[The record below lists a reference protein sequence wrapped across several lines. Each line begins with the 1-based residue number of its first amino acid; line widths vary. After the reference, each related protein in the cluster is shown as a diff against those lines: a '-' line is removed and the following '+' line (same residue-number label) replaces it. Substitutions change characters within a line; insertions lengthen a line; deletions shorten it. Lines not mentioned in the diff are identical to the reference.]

1 MRNLALILFFLV
13 FPLVSEEDPINKI
26 SKILPTGLPINFIE
40 ESSMPDF
47 YVVNVAN
54 NQILYVSKDFKFVLA
69 GEVIALNEGE
79 ITSLND
85 IYENKFIK
93 NIISSIKPNESID
106 FISSN
111 ERFKLKIFTD
121 VSCSYCR
128 LLHSEIDQ
136 YLSNGIT
143 INYLAF
149 PRDGLDSEVY
159 KDMVSVWCSLDPKD
173 SLNKLKKGENIES
186 KNCKNPVEEHFR
198 KGSLIGI
205 TGTPTIILEDGT
217 KFSGYIPANEL
228 IKILESG

>member
-1 MRNLALILFFLV
+1 MILFFSV
-13 FPLVSEEDPINKI
+13 FPLASEDLINKI

-173 SLNKLKKGENIES
+173 SLNKLKKGKNIES

>member
-1 MRNLALILFFLV
+1 MRNLALILFFSV
-13 FPLVSEEDPINKI
+13 FPLASEDLINKI

-54 NQILYVSKDFKFVLA
+54 NQILYISKDFKFVLA
-69 GEVIALNEGE
+69 GEVIALNDGE

-85 IYENKFIK
+85 NYENKFIK

>member
-1 MRNLALILFFLV
+1 MRNLALILFFSVYSLA
-13 FPLVSEEDPINKI
+13 SEEDLINKI

-69 GEVIALNEGE
+69 GEVIALNDGE

-85 IYENKFIK
+85 VYENKFIK

-106 FISSN
+106 FVSSN

-149 PRDGLDSEVY
+149 PRDGLDSQVY

>member
-1 MRNLALILFFLV
+1 MRNLALILFFSV
-13 FPLVSEEDPINKI
+13 FPLASEDLINKI

-173 SLNKLKKGENIES
+173 SLNKLKKGKNIEN

>member
-1 MRNLALILFFLV
+1 MRNLALILFFSI
-13 FPLVSEEDPINKI
+13 FPLASEEDLINKI

-69 GEVIALNEGE
+69 GEVIALNDGE

-106 FISSN
+106 FVSSN

>member
-1 MRNLALILFFLV
+1 MRNLALILFFSV
-13 FPLVSEEDPINKI
+13 FPLASEDLINKI

-186 KNCKNPVEEHFR
+186 KNCKNPVEDHFR

-205 TGTPTIILEDGT
+205 TGTPTIILEDGR

>member
-1 MRNLALILFFLV
+1 MRNLALILFFSV
-13 FPLVSEEDPINKI
+13 FPLASEDLINKI

-121 VSCSYCR
+121 VTCSYCR

-186 KNCKNPVEEHFR
+186 KNCKNPVEDHFR

-205 TGTPTIILEDGT
+205 TGTPTIILEDGR

>member
-1 MRNLALILFFLV
+1 MRNLALILFFSV
-13 FPLVSEEDPINKI
+13 FPLASEDLINKI

-159 KDMVSVWCSLDPKD
+159 KDMVSVWCSLDPKE
-173 SLNKLKKGENIES
+173 SLNKLKKGGNIES

>member
-1 MRNLALILFFLV
+1 MRNLALILFFSV
-13 FPLVSEEDPINKI
+13 FPLASEEDLINKI

-69 GEVIALNEGE
+69 GEVIALNDGE

-93 NIISSIKPNESID
+93 NIISSIKTNESID
-106 FISSN
+106 FVSSN

-173 SLNKLKKGENIES
+173 SLNKLKKGGNIES

>member
-1 MRNLALILFFLV
+1 MRNLALILFFSV
-13 FPLVSEEDPINKI
+13 FPLASEDLINKI

-205 TGTPTIILEDGT
+205 TGTPTIILEDGR

>member
-1 MRNLALILFFLV
+1 MRNLALILFFSVYSLA
-13 FPLVSEEDPINKI
+13 SEEDLINKI

-69 GEVIALNEGE
+69 GEVIALNDGE
-79 ITSLND
+79 ISSLND

-106 FISSN
+106 FVSSN

-149 PRDGLDSEVY
+149 PRDGLDSQVY

>member
-1 MRNLALILFFLV
+1 MRNLALILFFSV
-13 FPLVSEEDPINKI
+13 FPLASEDLINKI

-69 GEVIALNEGE
+69 GEVIALNDGE

-173 SLNKLKKGENIES
+173 SLNKLKKGKNIES

>member
-1 MRNLALILFFLV
+1 MRNLALILFFSVYSLA
-13 FPLVSEEDPINKI
+13 SEEDLINKI

-69 GEVIALNEGE
+69 GEVIALNDGE

-85 IYENKFIK
+85 VYENKFIK

-106 FISSN
+106 FNSSN

-149 PRDGLDSEVY
+149 PRDGLDSQVY

-173 SLNKLKKGENIES
+173 SLNKLKKGGNIES

>member
-1 MRNLALILFFLV
+1 MRNLALILFFSV
-13 FPLVSEEDPINKI
+13 FPLASEDLINKI

-69 GEVIALNEGE
+69 GEVIALNDGE
-79 ITSLND
+79 ISSLND

-106 FISSN
+106 FVSSN

-149 PRDGLDSEVY
+149 PRDGLDSQVY

>member
-1 MRNLALILFFLV
+1 MRNLALILFFSV
-13 FPLVSEEDPINKI
+13 FPLASEDLINKI

-69 GEVIALNEGE
+69 GEVIALNDGE

>member
-1 MRNLALILFFLV
+1 MRNLALILFFSVYSLA
-13 FPLVSEEDPINKI
+13 SEEDLINKI

-40 ESSMPDF
+40 ESSMPNF
-47 YVVNVAN
+47 YVANVAN

-69 GEVIALNEGE
+69 GEVIALNDGE
-79 ITSLND
+79 ISSLND

-106 FISSN
+106 FVSSN

-149 PRDGLDSEVY
+149 PRDGLDSQVY

>member
-1 MRNLALILFFLV
+1 MRNLALILFFSV
-13 FPLVSEEDPINKI
+13 FPLASEDLINKI

-106 FISSN
+106 FISNN
-111 ERFKLKIFTD
+111 ERYKLKIFTD

>member
-1 MRNLALILFFLV
+1 MRNLALILFFSVYSLA
-13 FPLVSEEDPINKI
+13 SEEDLINKI

-69 GEVIALNEGE
+69 GEVIALNDGE

-149 PRDGLDSEVY
+149 PRDGLDSQVY

-173 SLNKLKKGENIES
+173 SLNKLKKGGNIES

>member
-1 MRNLALILFFLV
+1 MRNLALILFFSVYSLA
-13 FPLVSEEDPINKI
+13 SEEDLINKI

-69 GEVIALNEGE
+69 GEVIALNDGE

-205 TGTPTIILEDGT
+205 TGTPTIILEDGK

>member
-1 MRNLALILFFLV
+1 MRNLALILFFSV
-13 FPLVSEEDPINKI
+13 FPLASEDLINKI

-106 FISSN
+106 FVSSN

>member
-1 MRNLALILFFLV
+1 MRNLALILFFSVYSLA
-13 FPLVSEEDPINKI
+13 SEEDLINKI

-69 GEVIALNEGE
+69 GEVIALNDGE

-106 FISSN
+106 FVSSN

-149 PRDGLDSEVY
+149 PRDGLDSQVY

>member
-1 MRNLALILFFLV
+1 MRNLALILFFTV
-13 FPLVSEEDPINKI
+13 FPLASEDLINKI

>member
-1 MRNLALILFFLV
+1 MRNLIFILYFSFFT
-13 FPLVSEEDPINKI
+13 LVSEEDLINKI

-69 GEVIALNEGE
+69 GEVIALNDGE

-106 FISSN
+106 FISNN
-111 ERFKLKIFTD
+111 ERYKLKIFTD

-136 YLSNGIT
+136 YLLNGIT
-143 INYLAF
+143 ISYLAF
-149 PRDGLDSEVY
+149 PRDGLDSKVY

-173 SLNKLKKGENIES
+173 SLNKLRKAKALKTKIAKIQLKNTIE
-186 KNCKNPVEEHFR
+186 KVV
-198 KGSLIGI
+198 
-205 TGTPTIILEDGT
+205 
-217 KFSGYIPANEL
+217 
-228 IKILESG
+228 

>member
-1 MRNLALILFFLV
+1 MRNLALILFFSV
-13 FPLVSEEDPINKI
+13 FPLASEDLINKI

>member
-1 MRNLALILFFLV
+1 MRNLVLILFFSV
-13 FPLVSEEDPINKI
+13 FTLASEEDLVNKI

-40 ESSMPDF
+40 ESSLPDF

-69 GEVIALNEGE
+69 GEVIALNDGV

-85 IYENKFIK
+85 VYENKFIK
-93 NIISSIKPNESID
+93 NIISSIKSNESID

-111 ERFKLKIFTD
+111 EKFKLKIFTD

-149 PRDGLDSEVY
+149 PRDGLDSKVY

-173 SLNKLKKGENIES
+173 SLNKLKKGENIET
-186 KNCKNPVEEHFR
+186 KNCENPVEEHYR

>member
-1 MRNLALILFFLV
+1 MKNLALILFFSI
-13 FPLVSEEDPINKI
+13 FTLVSEEDLTNKI

-69 GEVIALNEGE
+69 GEVIALNDGK

-85 IYENKFIK
+85 VYENKFIK
-93 NIISSIKPNESID
+93 NIISSIKPYESVD
-106 FISSN
+106 FVSNN

-149 PRDGLDSEVY
+149 PRDGLDSKVY
-159 KDMVSVWCSLDPKD
+159 EDMVSLWCSLDRKEA
-173 SLNKLKKGENIES
+173 LNKLKKGENIEY
-186 KNCKNPVEEHFR
+186 KNCENPVEDHFR

>member
-1 MRNLALILFFLV
+1 MRNLALILFFSV
-13 FPLVSEEDPINKI
+13 FPLASEDLINKI

-69 GEVIALNEGE
+69 GEVIALNDGK

-85 IYENKFIK
+85 VYENKFIK
-93 NIISSIKPNESID
+93 NIISSIKPYESVD
-106 FISSN
+106 FVSNN

>member
-1 MRNLALILFFLV
+1 MRNLALILFFSVYSLA
-13 FPLVSEEDPINKI
+13 SEEDLINKI

-69 GEVIALNEGE
+69 GEVIALNDGE

-85 IYENKFIK
+85 VYENKFIK

-106 FISSN
+106 FVSSN

-173 SLNKLKKGENIES
+173 SLNKLKKGGNIES

>member
-1 MRNLALILFFLV
+1 MRNLALILFFSV
-13 FPLVSEEDPINKI
+13 FPLASEDLINKI

-69 GEVIALNEGE
+69 GEVIALNDGE

-205 TGTPTIILEDGT
+205 TGTPTIILEDGK

>member
-1 MRNLALILFFLV
+1 MRNLALILFFSI
-13 FPLVSEEDPINKI
+13 FPLASEEDLINKI

-69 GEVIALNEGE
+69 GEVIALNDGE

-106 FISSN
+106 FVSSN

-173 SLNKLKKGENIES
+173 SLNKLKKGKNIES

>member
-1 MRNLALILFFLV
+1 MRNLALILFFSV
-13 FPLVSEEDPINKI
+13 FPLASEDLINKI

-69 GEVIALNEGE
+69 GEVIALNRGE

-159 KDMVSVWCSLDPKD
+159 KDMVSVWCSLDPKE
-173 SLNKLKKGENIES
+173 SLNKLKKGGNIES

>member
-1 MRNLALILFFLV
+1 
-13 FPLVSEEDPINKI
+13 
-26 SKILPTGLPINFIE
+26 
-40 ESSMPDF
+40 MPDF

>member
-1 MRNLALILFFLV
+1 MRNLIFILYFSFFT
-13 FPLVSEEDPINKI
+13 LVSEEDLLSKI
-26 SKILPTGLPINFIE
+26 SKILPAGLPINFIE
-40 ESSMPDF
+40 ESSIPEF

-54 NQILYVSKDFKFVLA
+54 NQILYVSNDFKFVLA
-69 GEVIALNEGE
+69 GEVIALNNGE

-85 IYENKFIK
+85 VYESKLIK
-93 NIISSIKPNESID
+93 NIIDSIEADESID

-111 ERFKLKIFTD
+111 EKFKLKIFTD
-121 VSCSYCR
+121 VTCSYCR

-159 KDMVSVWCSLDPKD
+159 KDMVSAWCSSDPKD
-173 SLNKLKKGENIES
+173 SLNKLKKGENIEN
-186 KNCKNPVEEHFR
+186 KDCNNPVDEHFR

-205 TGTPTIILEDGT
+205 TGTPTIILEDGR
-217 KFSGYIPANEL
+217 KFSGYIPASEL